1 MAWYPV
7 GPDIIDLRLAGKFAI
22 AFLQSG
28 SFA

>member
-7 GPDIIDLRLAGKFAI
+7 GPDSIDLRLVGKFAI

-28 SFA
+28 YLA